1 MDLMTLASD
10 PQIWVAFATLTA
22 LELVLGID
30 NIVFISI
37 LVDKLPVE
45 QRNKGRRIGLFLA
58 MFMRIGLLSMLSWLV
73 GLTAV
78 LFTAFDHGFSGR
90 DLILLAGGAFL
101 LWKSTR
107 EVHQLLEGQAGHA
120 SSSVKATFAAV
131 IVQIIIIDAVF
142 SLDSIITAV
151 GMVDELPVMVAA
163 VVASV
168 ALMMA
173 FSGVIA
179 RFVGSHPTIKMLAL
193 GFLFVIGVVLVADGF
208 GHHIPKGYVYGAMAF
223 ALTVELLN
231 IRMRKASAPPVD
243 LRESYEA
250 QATELCPTCGSA
262 IAAPIEDPL
271 APEEAGRA

>member
-1 MDLMTLASD
+1 MDMAMLTDPTL
-10 PQIWVAFATLTA
+10 WVAFLTLTA

-37 LVDKLPVE
+37 LVDKLPE
-45 QRNKGRRIGLFLA
+45 DSRNKARRIGLFLA
-58 MFMRIGLLSMLSWLV
+58 MFMRIGLLSMLSFLV

-78 LFTAFDHGFSGR
+78 WFHAVGHGFSGR
-90 DLILLAGGAFL
+90 DVILVAGGAFL

-107 EVHQLLEGQAGHA
+107 EVHQLLEGDAGHA
-120 SSSVKATFAAV
+120 SASVRSTFAAV
-131 IVQIIIIDAVF
+131 IVQVILIDVVF

-151 GMVDELPVMVAA
+151 GMVDELEVMVAA

-179 RFVGSHPTIKMLAL
+179 RFVSKHPSIKMLAL
-193 GFLFVIGVVLVADGF
+193 GFLFVIGVVLLADGF

-223 ALTVELLN
+223 ALAMEMLN
-231 IRMRKASAPPVD
+231 IKMRKAGTAPVD
-243 LRESYEA
+243 LREDYEP
-250 QATELCPTCGSA
+250 ATDTRCPTCGSPVDA
-262 IAAPIEDPL
+262 LGAGL
-271 APEEAGRA
+271 AS

>member
-1 MDLMTLASD
+1 MELLTD
-10 PQIWVAFATLTA
+10 PQIWLAFATLTA

-37 LVDKLPVE
+37 LVDKLAPE
-45 QRNKGRRIGLFLA
+45 HRNRARQIGLFLA
-58 MFMRIGLLSMLSWLV
+58 MFMRIGLLSVLSWLV

-78 LFTAFDHGFSGR
+78 LFTAFDHGFTGR
-90 DLILLAGGAFL
+90 DLILASGGAFL
-101 LWKSTR
+101 LWKSTA

-120 SSSVKATFAAV
+120 SSGVKATFLAV
-131 IVQIIIIDAVF
+131 IAQIIVVDAVF

-163 VVASV
+163 VVVSV

-179 RFVGSHPTIKMLAL
+179 RFVSAHPTIKMLAL

-208 GHHIPKGYVYGAMAF
+208 GYHIPKGFVYGAMAF
-223 ALTVELLN
+223 ALAMEVLN
-231 IRMRKASAPPVD
+231 IRMRKAAAKPID
-243 LRESYEA
+243 LRESYEP
-250 QATELCPTCGSA
+250 EGPVRCPACGSTTGTS
-262 IAAPIEDPL
+262 D
-271 APEEAGRA
+271 R

>member
-1 MDLMTLASD
+1 MDLASLLSD
-10 PQIWVAFATLTA
+10 PAIWVAFLTLTA

-37 LVDKLPVE
+37 LVDKLPE
-45 QRNKGRRIGLFLA
+45 ESRNRARRIGLFLA
-58 MFMRIGLLSMLSWLV
+58 MFMRIGLLSVLTWLV

-78 LFTAFDHGFSGR
+78 LFEALGHGFTGR
-90 DLILLAGGAFL
+90 DLILAGGGAFL

-120 SSSVKATFAAV
+120 SSSVGRSFAAV
-131 IVQIIIIDAVF
+131 IAQIIVIDIVF

-151 GMVDELPVMVAA
+151 GMVDELEVMVAA
-163 VVASV
+163 VVVSV
-168 ALMMA
+168 GLMMA
-173 FSGVIA
+173 FSGAIA
-179 RFVGSHPTIKMLAL
+179 RFVSQHPTIKMLAL

-231 IRMRKASAPPVD
+231 IRMRKVSAAPVD
-243 LRESYEA
+243 LRESYTPENE
-250 QATELCPTCGSA
+250 THCPQCGQVVPDA
-262 IAAPIEDPL
+262 PVEVAA
-271 APEEAGRA
+271 AVNAGG

>member
-1 MDLMTLASD
+1 MSMLQLLTDPHVWLA
-10 PQIWVAFATLTA
+10 FLTLTA

-37 LVDKLPVE
+37 LVDKLPE
-45 QRNKGRRIGLFLA
+45 AQRNRARRIGLFLA
-58 MFMRIGLLSMLSWLV
+58 MFMRIGLLSVLSFLV
-73 GLTAV
+73 GLTTV
-78 LFTAFDHGFSGR
+78 LFTALNHGFTGR
-90 DLILLAGGAFL
+90 DLILAAGGAFL

-107 EVHQLLEGQAGHA
+107 EVHQLLEGDAGEA
-120 SSSVKATFAAV
+120 SSSVRGTFAAV

-151 GMVDELPVMVAA
+151 GMVDELEVMVAA
-163 VVASV
+163 VIASV

-179 RFVGSHPTIKMLAL
+179 RFVSRHPSIKMLAL

-223 ALTVELLN
+223 ALAMELLN
-231 IRMRKASAPPVD
+231 IRMRKASTPPVD
-243 LRESYEA
+243 LREDYEP
-250 QATELCPTCGSA
+250 ATEARCPTCGSA
-262 IAAPIEDPL
+262 VDAFGAGL
-271 APEEAGRA
+271 AQ

>member
-1 MDLMTLASD
+1 MDLMQLASD
-10 PQIWVAFATLTA
+10 PHMWVALATLTA

-37 LVDKLPVE
+37 LVDKLPPA
-45 QRNKGRRIGLFLA
+45 QRNKARKIGLFLA

-73 GLTAV
+73 GLTSV
-78 LFTAFDHGFSGR
+78 LFTALNHGFSGR
-90 DLILLAGGAFL
+90 DLILVAGGAFL

-120 SSSVKATFAAV
+120 SSSVRATFAAV

-151 GMVDELPVMVAA
+151 GMVDELAVMVAA

-179 RFVGSHPTIKMLAL
+179 RFVGLHPTIKMLAL

-223 ALTVELLN
+223 ALSVELLN
-231 IRMRKASAPPVD
+231 IRMRKAN
-243 LRESYEA
+243 
-250 QATELCPTCGSA
+250 
-262 IAAPIEDPL
+262 AAPIDLRDSYE
-271 APEEAGRA
+271 PEGTRVCPACGSTVASPVPGPDAG

>member
-1 MDLMTLASD
+1 MMEMLTD
-10 PQIWVAFATLTA
+10 PQIWLAFATLTA

-37 LVDKLPVE
+37 LVDKLPAE
-45 QRNKGRRIGLFLA
+45 QRNRARRIGLFLA
-58 MFMRIGLLSMLSWLV
+58 MFMRIGLLSVLSWLV
-73 GLTAV
+73 GLTTV
-78 LFTAFDHGFSGR
+78 LFTALNHGFTGR
-90 DLILLAGGAFL
+90 DLILASGGAFL
-101 LWKSTR
+101 LWKSTH
-107 EVHQLLEGQAGHA
+107 EVHQLLEGDAGYA

-131 IVQIIIIDAVF
+131 IAQIIVIDAVF

-151 GMVDELPVMVAA
+151 GMVDELQVMVAA

-179 RFVGSHPTIKMLAL
+179 RFVSAHPSIKMLAL

-223 ALTVELLN
+223 ALAMELLN
-231 IRMRKASAPPVD
+231 IRMRKSPAKPID
-243 LRESYEA
+243 LRESYEPE
-250 QATELCPTCGSA
+250 QLERCPTCGATTTSG
-262 IAAPIEDPL
+262 EGVD
-271 APEEAGRA
+271 AGK

>member
-1 MDLMTLASD
+1 MMQLLTDPHVWLA
-10 PQIWVAFATLTA
+10 FLTLTA

-37 LVDKLPVE
+37 LVDKLPE
-45 QRNKGRRIGLFLA
+45 AQRNRARKIGLFLA
-58 MFMRIGLLSMLSWLV
+58 MFMRIGLLSVLSLIA
-73 GLTAV
+73 GLTTV
-78 LFTAFDHGFSGR
+78 LFTALNHGFTGR
-90 DLILLAGGAFL
+90 DLVLAAGGAFL

-120 SSSVKATFAAV
+120 SKTVSNTFAAV
-131 IVQIIIIDAVF
+131 IVQIMVIDMVF

-151 GMVDELPVMVAA
+151 GMVDELEVMIAA

-173 FSGVIA
+173 FSGGIA
-179 RFVGSHPTIKMLAL
+179 RYVSAHPTIKMLAL

-223 ALTVELLN
+223 ALVVEMLN
-231 IRMRKASAPPVD
+231 IKMRKASAAPVD
-243 LRESYEA
+243 LRESYEPEGA
-250 QATELCPTCGSA
+250 ARCPTCG
-262 IAAPIEDPL
+262 APVV
-271 APEEAGRA
+271 GQ